1 MASILVRPV
10 ATPDELALQFHL
22 GDQAFAQEP
31 SPESAERWRQFVTS
45 SPEFR
50 PEEIRG
56 AFRGTE
62 QLGGFT
68 IYERKLCIGKAQL
81 TTGCISAVVTHP
93 TYRHLGV
100 ARVMMHDA
108 IDYALTH
115 NHALLLLDGI
125 PKFYYRFGYTDMFDL
140 STQDINRS
148 AILALPSSP
157 YSIRPATIEDAPSV
171 LALYQRQYNPYTGSF
186 ARTLERQI
194 HLLQHRSPQNPLLLA
209 IDSFGNAK
217 GYLTLSR
224 GEEYPQALEMA
235 ADDWSAAVALLH
247 YHTRLFSGPDAP
259 QALHYRLPAT
269 APVLQWMID
278 NLEVPD
284 TTMWRHPADEWGVR
298 SQSFHHRY
306 TGWMA
311 RLVHLPTLA
320 QQMLPEWQARWQ
332 RSLAHWSGTLS
343 LAVDGTI
350 CALHINGSELTLL
363 EEQSASPSTY
373 TLDLTI
379 QEFVQILFGYR
390 PVNSFIAKREQSPSD
405 DLLSILTILFPIG
418 HTWIPSSDGF

>member
-10 ATPDELALQFHL
+10 ATPAELTLQL
-22 GDQAFAQEP
+22 QLADQAFAPEP
-31 SPESAERWRQFVTS
+31 SSESAERWQQFITS
-45 SPEFR
+45 SPEYR

-56 AFRGTE
+56 AFRDNQ
-62 QLGGFT
+62 QLGGYI
-68 IYERKLCIGKAQL
+68 IYERKLCMGAAQL

-93 TYRHLGV
+93 AYRHQGV
-100 ARVMMHDA
+100 ARAMMQDA
-108 IDYALTH
+108 INYALAHRHT
-115 NHALLLLDGI
+115 LLMLDGI

-148 AILALPSSP
+148 AILAHPAST
-157 YSIRPATIEDAPSV
+157 YNVRPATIDDAESV
-171 LALYQRQYNPYTGSF
+171 LTLYQHQYSLYTGSF
-186 ARTLERQI
+186 KRTLERQI
-194 HLLQHRSPQNPLLLA
+194 HLLQQRSSQNPLLLA
-209 IDSFGNAK
+209 IDPARK
-217 GYLTLSR
+217 ARGYLTLSR

-235 ADDWSAAVALLH
+235 ADNWQATVALLQH
-247 YHTRLFSGPDAP
+247 HARLLAGPDAP
-259 QALHYRLPAT
+259 EALHYRLPPT

-320 QQMLPEWQARWQ
+320 QEILPEWRARWQ
-332 RSLAHWSGTLS
+332 RSLARWSGEVS
-343 LAVDGTI
+343 LIVDGEVCT
-350 CALHINGSELTLL
+350 LHIDGPELTLVEL
-363 EEQSASPSTY
+363 SRPSTHSIHF
-373 TLDLTI
+373 TM
-379 QEFVQILFGYR
+379 QEFTQVLFGYHPINQAIER
-390 PVNSFIAKREQSPSD
+390 GKQAISD
-405 DLLSILTILFPIG
+405 ELRSVLNILFPDG

>member
-1 MASILVRPV
+1 MPSILVRPV
-10 ATPDELALQFHL
+10 ATPDELKLQLHL
-22 GDQAFAQEP
+22 ADQAFAPEP
-31 SPESAERWRQFVTS
+31 SPESAERWRELITS

-50 PEEIRG
+50 PEEMRG
-56 AFRGTE
+56 AFRGAE
-62 QLGGFT
+62 QLGGFI

-115 NHALLLLDGI
+115 KHSLLLLDGI
-125 PKFYYRFGYTDMFDL
+125 PKFYYRFGYTDMFDV
-140 STQDINRS
+140 SVQDINHS
-148 AILALPSSP
+148 AIMALPPGP
-157 YSIRPATIEDAPSV
+157 YSVHPATIDDAPSV
-171 LALYQRQYNPYTGSF
+171 LALYQRQYNSYTGSF
-186 ARTLERQI
+186 VRTLERQI
-194 HLLQHRSPQNPLLLA
+194 HLLQHRSPQNPLVLA
-209 IDSFGNAK
+209 VDPSGNAR

-235 ADDWSAAVALLH
+235 ADDWPAAVALLQ
-247 YHTRLFSGPDAP
+247 YHARLLSGPDAP
-259 QALHYRLPAT
+259 EALRYRLPAT

-320 QQMLPEWQARWQ
+320 QEILPEWQARWQ

-343 LAVDGTI
+343 LAVDDAI
-350 CALHINGSELTLL
+350 CTLHINGPKLTLG
-363 EEQSASPSTY
+363 EQSGSPTY
-373 TLDLTI
+373 TLHLTI

-390 PVNSFIAKREQSPSD
+390 PVNLLIAKKELSISD
-405 DLLSILTILFPIG
+405 DLLSVLTILFPTN